1 MSSPNQNRRLK
12 QKKQKTKRVTDQIR
26 GSNKTQFANGGYLK
40 KNTGVYLDGRE
51 IYQNTDINKLDKF
64 QLFFRSGSGLAEIV
78 NVSVSGLAEEE
89 IELICSPPPL
99 PRQTHSAHEPM
110 GRLDDSGLE
119 ALKVLIKSKAPNIIA
134 EYEKSGTIST
144 KNRMLLVRVAVSNLV
159 ERRGFYPSSDDKV
172 RLAKNVVTTFPKL
185 SVKIQEHNEGY
196 EHYYD
201 PASHSGFIEMKLR
214 NLRRDMEE
222 SQRRYRRKNKTCG
235 TVTLTLTSS
244 MANTDEDVSE
254 WVTLAKRMKPS
265 PENLSTIMR
274 AMDRTYTHR
283 RIWITTQSPSLAEIF
298 NQYPRFVDMPHLLDL
313 DFDKQFEGKAD
324 LFLRKWETNIIPKLM
339 KVAALEM
346 SEDLENPST
355 TGNNSDDML
364 CFKALQVLTHLLP
377 PTASGRGAGWSRCSV
392 KSAISYLMDFVQPGT
407 SISSLLDN
415 PDPSRGHQPSIVC
428 IGHPSGAAQQY
439 LIVAKSDKIAVP
451 LGDEGLTCAIDKL
464 FKMYW
469 VCNLKYPVQL
479 QSVFSFLEHIYELPI
494 SVNKRSKVI
503 ELISKLQAI
512 S

>member
-1 MSSPNQNRRLK
+1 MSAVAALESELYN
-12 QKKQKTKRVTDQIR
+12 RVTDQIR

-51 IYQNTDINKLDKF
+51 IYQNTDINELDKF

-172 RLAKNVVTTFPKL
+172 CLAKNVVTTFPKL

-201 PASHSGFIEMKLR
+201 PASHNGFIEMKLR

-244 MANTDEDVSE
+244 MANTDED
-254 WVTLAKRMKPS
+254 
-265 PENLSTIMR
+265 
-274 AMDRTYTHR
+274 
-283 RIWITTQSPSLAEIF
+283 
-298 NQYPRFVDMPHLLDL
+298 LDL

-377 PTASGRGAGWSRCSV
+377 PTASVRGAGWSRCSV
-392 KSAISYLMDFVQPGT
+392 KSAISYLMDFVQVCLCLMT
-407 SISSLLDN
+407 FWLHHCSLNLLML
-415 PDPSRGHQPSIVC
+415 C
-428 IGHPSGAAQQY
+428 C
-439 LIVAKSDKIAVP
+439 
-451 LGDEGLTCAIDKL
+451 GL
-464 FKMYW
+464 
-469 VCNLKYPVQL
+469 
-479 QSVFSFLEHIYELPI
+479 LPML
-494 SVNKRSKVI
+494 VY
-503 ELISKLQAI
+503 
-512 S
+512 